1 MATSQR
7 RGSSWSNPDGL
18 VVGFGTQ
25 RPVLEGDD
33 SKSYAGKGG
42 IKTGVTSFTWRDVNA
57 NNANGAIHVP
67 IPAGSK
73 IVEVKLVVDVAFAG
87 ASNALIV
94 GDGVTT
100 NGFITTAAAGVA
112 SLTAGAVIASNGV
125 YAYGATD
132 TGAAELK
139 LYSSADTIDVGSA
152 DTDWTAGSASLVVT
166 YI

>member
-1 MATSQR
+1 MTTTAN
-7 RGSSWSNPDGL
+7 RGSSWTNADGL

-25 RPVLEGDD
+25 KPTLTGAD
-33 SKSYAGKGG
+33 SKSYVGKGG
-42 IKTGVTSFTWRDVNA
+42 VKTASVKFTYKDINA
-57 NNANGAIHVP
+57 ASAINAPVA
-67 IPAGSK
+67 AGSK
-73 IVEVKLVVDVAFAG
+73 IVEVKIVVDVAWAG

-94 GDGVTT
+94 GDGSDTD
-100 NGFITTAAAGVA
+100 GFITTAAAGVA

-139 LYSSADTIDVGSA
+139 LYSSADTIDVASA
-152 DTDWTAGSASLVVT
+152 DTDWTAGSAVLVVT

>member
-7 RGSSWSNPDGL
+7 RGSSWTNPDGL

-25 RPVLEGDD
+25 RPVIEGDE
-33 SKSYAGKGG
+33 SKSYSGKGG
-42 IKTGVTSFTWRDVNA
+42 LKTAVTSFTWRDVNA
-57 NNANGAIHVP
+57 NNANGAINIP

-73 IVEVKLVVDVAFAG
+73 VVEVKLVVDVAFAG
-87 ASNALIV
+87 AGNALIV

-100 NGFITTAAAGVA
+100 NGFINTTAGAVA
-112 SLTAGAVIASNGV
+112 SLTAGAVIAANGV
-125 YAYGATD
+125 YAFGATD

-152 DTDWTAGSASLVVT
+152 DTDWTAGSASLFVT

>member
-7 RGSSWSNPDGL
+7 RGSTWTNADGL

-25 RPVLEGDD
+25 RPVIEG
-33 SKSYAGKGG
+33 STAKNYAGKGG
-42 IKTGVTSFTWRDVNA
+42 LKTAAAPFTWRDVNA
-57 NNANGAIHVP
+57 NNSNGAINVP

-94 GDGVTT
+94 GDGTDT
-100 NGFITTAAAGVA
+100 DGFITTASAGVA

-152 DTDWTAGSASLVVT
+152 DTDWTAGSAALVVT

>member
-1 MATSQR
+1 MSTTQR
-7 RGSSWSNPDGL
+7 RGSSWTNSDGL
-18 VVGFGTQ
+18 VIGFGTH
-25 RPVLEGDD
+25 RPVIEG
-33 SKSYAGKGG
+33 SAAKNYAGKGG
-42 IKTGVTSFTWRDVNA
+42 NKTASTTFTWRDVNA
-57 NNANGAIHVP
+57 NNSNAAINVP
-67 IPAGSK
+67 VPAGSK
-73 IVEVKLVVDVAFAG
+73 IVEVKIVVGEAWAG

-94 GDGVTT
+94 GDGSAT

-139 LYSSADTIDVGSA
+139 LYSSADTIDLGSA
-152 DTDWTAGSASLVVT
+152 DTDWTAGTATLVVT